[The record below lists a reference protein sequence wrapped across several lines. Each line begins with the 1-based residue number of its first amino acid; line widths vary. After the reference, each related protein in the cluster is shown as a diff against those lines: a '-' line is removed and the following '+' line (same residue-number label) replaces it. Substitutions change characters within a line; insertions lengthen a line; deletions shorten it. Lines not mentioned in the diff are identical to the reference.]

1 MGDWTQGM
9 RSTAPFASA
18 TTQRATVHSF
28 TGRRG
33 PGFYRP
39 QHEDFSRYEGPLAT
53 PLHRQPLRMLPS
65 SAQMRKTHTRFVS
78 TVHRFVAHNPG
89 TINFPGPG
97 HYPHEQLSQFS
108 PLQSANRIQPFTMQG
123 GRSSIRDV
131 FPDRRCGI
139 ICRPESTPA
148 PGHYS
153 PVPDLDK
160 LRLSMRNP
168 PCGFERIRPTR
179 GISLETHLASKAN
192 LASTLQ
198 RLR

>member
-1 MGDWTQGM
+1 MQW
-9 RSTAPFASA
+9 TAPFASA

-39 QHEDFSRYEGPLAT
+39 QYADFSRYEGPPAT
-53 PLHRQPLRMLPS
+53 PLQRQPLRMLPS
-65 SAQMRKTHTRFVS
+65 SAQMRKTNTRFVS
-78 TVHRFVAHNPG
+78 TAPRIAALNTG
-89 TINFPGPG
+89 TSSFPGPG
-97 HYPHEQLSQFS
+97 HYPHQQYSQFS
-108 PLQSANRIQPFTMQG
+108 PLQAANRIQPFTMQG

-139 ICRPESTPA
+139 ICRPETTPA

-168 PCGFERIRPTR
+168 PCGVDRIRPAQ
-179 GISLETHLASKAN
+179 GITLETQLASKAN